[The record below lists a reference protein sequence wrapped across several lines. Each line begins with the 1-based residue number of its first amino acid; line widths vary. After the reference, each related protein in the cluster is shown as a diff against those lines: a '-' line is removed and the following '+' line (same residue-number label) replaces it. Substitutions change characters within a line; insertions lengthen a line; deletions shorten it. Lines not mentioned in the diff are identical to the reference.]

1 MDVLFGSLSSAILV
15 PCHRCTSSRRS
26 CTGDHAATRVVCS
39 IFTLICAGTHAAM
52 NCVLRSSFTAS
63 KVRPSTLVWRC
74 TLALRLPRG
83 VSLRHSQSCR
93 PFLRSFAATLLDDR
107 AAHLG
112 HCRRYRARPGCSW
125 SLRCRRAVAIASRGG
140 DEHVHDCRGAHEALA
155 VYVTLC
161 LIHTELGRTTSV
173 AHR

>member
-1 MDVLFGSLSSAILV
+1 
-15 PCHRCTSSRRS
+15 
-26 CTGDHAATRVVCS
+26 
-39 IFTLICAGTHAAM
+39 M

-83 VSLRHSQSCR
+83 VSPRHSQSCR

-161 LIHTELGRTTSV
+161 LSSARSSAAQLQSLTGDRTGCLSACERSGGARRYLASRLDQCHHV
-173 AHR
+173 R